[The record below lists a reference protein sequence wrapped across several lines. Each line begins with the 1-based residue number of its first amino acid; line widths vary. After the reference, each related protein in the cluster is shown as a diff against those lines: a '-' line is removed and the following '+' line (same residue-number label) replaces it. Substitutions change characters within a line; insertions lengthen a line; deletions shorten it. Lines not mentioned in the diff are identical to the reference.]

1 LSSRSIAAL
10 RHPEVKG
17 SPGNGVGAS
26 SVTGDG
32 GVPVLLGLGPDSPD
46 FRAEST

>member
-1 LSSRSIAAL
+1 LSSTSITAL

-17 SPGNGVGAS
+17 SPAMASAAS

-32 GVPVLLGLGPDSPD
+32 GVPVLLDRVADSPH